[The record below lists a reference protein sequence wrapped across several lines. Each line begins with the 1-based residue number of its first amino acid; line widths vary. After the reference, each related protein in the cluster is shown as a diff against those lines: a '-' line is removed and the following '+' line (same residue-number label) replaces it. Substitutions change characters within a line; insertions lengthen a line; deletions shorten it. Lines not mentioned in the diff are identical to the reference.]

1 MYLFRQT
8 TKPHEFTY
16 NHFLMSD
23 HNQPSNLTQN
33 NYSAEEI
40 SSALCL
46 FLQQNILAPDVEVTP
61 DTELSIIGV
70 DSFSLMEVILFI
82 ERRFGLI
89 LPPESL
95 TPGNTESVSNLTLCC
110 INSMTS

>member
-1 MYLFRQT
+1 
-8 TKPHEFTY
+8 
-16 NHFLMSD
+16 MSD
-23 HNQPSNLTQN
+23 HNQPSDSTQI
-33 NYSAEEI
+33 NYSVEEI
-40 SSALCL
+40 SSTLCS
-46 FLQQNILAPDVEVTP
+46 FLQENILAPDVEVTP

-70 DSFSLMEVILFI
+70 DSFSLMEIILFI

-95 TPGNTESVSNLTLCC
+95 TPENTSSVSNLSLCC